1 MSKFCLSS
9 DIHLRSSWVT
19 LRFMSHPHVMCVSFW
34 LVWPLSG
41 SQAPC
46 GLPTS
51 TCKTQLFGA
60 KYDPLHQP
68 NQCSALLENWH
79 TGSRTVSGAA
89 HQASW
94 PGATPFEDYIRP
106 REATQHY
113 CSSTCFQATPSNR
126 PGVVR
131 MRHKL
136 ANTEMR
142 RSSICPENFGPCLC
156 CVWPPQPCK
165 VTPYHMFQTPNG
177 P

>member
-1 MSKFCLSS
+1 M
-9 DIHLRSSWVT
+9 
-19 LRFMSHPHVMCVSFW
+19 W
-34 LVWPLSG
+34 LFRV
-41 SQAPC
+41 
-46 GLPTS
+46 GLTAFGVAGTMWSATS
-51 TCKTQLFGA
+51 TCKTRLFWA

-68 NQCSALLENWH
+68 NQCSALLENWR

-89 HQASW
+89 HQVSW

-131 MRHKL
+131 MRHKS
-136 ANTEMR
+136 ANAQTR

>member
-1 MSKFCLSS
+1 MSKFRHPFEKQLGHFT
-9 DIHLRSSWVT
+9 IH
-19 LRFMSHPHVMCVSFW
+19 VSPACYVRLF
-34 LVWPLSG
+34 LV
-41 SQAPC
+41 
-46 GLPTS
+46 GLTTFGVAGTMWSATS
-51 TCKTQLFGA
+51 TCKTRLFWA

-136 ANTEMR
+136 ANTQTR

-156 CVWPPQPCK
+156 FVWPPQPCK
-165 VTPYHMFQTPNG
+165 VTPCHMFQTPNG

>member
-1 MSKFCLSS
+1 MLCAS
-9 DIHLRSSWVT
+9 
-19 LRFMSHPHVMCVSFW
+19 
-34 LVWPLSG
+34 LSG
-41 SQAPC
+41 WFDHFRGRRHHVECRPARARHSCLGPSM
-46 GLPTS
+46 T
-51 TCKTQLFGA
+51 
-60 KYDPLHQP
+60 PLHQP

-131 MRHKL
+131 MRHKS
-136 ANTEMR
+136 ANAQTR

-177 P
+177 PQSTCGVVDQH

>member
-1 MSKFCLSS
+1 MWS
-9 DIHLRSSWVT
+9 
-19 LRFMSHPHVMCVSFW
+19 
-34 LVWPLSG
+34 
-41 SQAPC
+41 A
-46 GLPTS
+46 TS
-51 TCKTQLFGA
+51 TCKTRLFWA

-131 MRHKL
+131 MRHKIGQHTDEKVLYMPGEFRALPLLRL
-136 ANTEMR
+136 ATAAMQSDAVSHVSDPQR
-142 RSSICPENFGPCLC
+142 TVGH
-156 CVWPPQPCK
+156 VWGGRP
-165 VTPYHMFQTPNG
+165 TLD
-177 P
+177 